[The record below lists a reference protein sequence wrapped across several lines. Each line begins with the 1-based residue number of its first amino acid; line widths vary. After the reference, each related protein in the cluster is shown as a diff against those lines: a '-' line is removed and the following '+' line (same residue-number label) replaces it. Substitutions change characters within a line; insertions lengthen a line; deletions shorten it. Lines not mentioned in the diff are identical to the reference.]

1 MARKTY
7 LWCDTCRRSF
17 EHQDALNGTC
27 PLCAAQMREL
37 GWVTAFLRGFLAQ
50 ELVASG
56 LPSRHRTLI
65 RLIWTAN
72 GMGERYYRTLAPPVP
87 YPKFEARVTDFLC
100 AAASEGWVRFVL
112 PASPIGADETSY
124 RMEID
129 DEERFILEMAELFA
143 VGEPADCGE

>member
-1 MARKTY
+1 MAKKTY
-7 LWCDTCRRSF
+7 LWCDSCRRSF
-17 EHQDALNGTC
+17 EHRDAPDGAC
-27 PLCAAQMREL
+27 PLCAAPMREL
-37 GWVTAFLRGFLAQ
+37 GWVSAFVRGFLAQ

-56 LPSRHRTLI
+56 LPTRHRTLI

-87 YPKFEARVTDFLC
+87 YSKFEARVTDYVC
-100 AAASEGWVRFVL
+100 TAAAEGWVRFVL
-112 PASPIGADETSY
+112 PPSPVGVDDTSY

-143 VGEPADCGE
+143 SDEAGAPDN